1 MPTNRVFLKRLKN
14 LGVDQSGAIAAYA
27 AIGMVVFLGFAAL
40 ALDIGHMV
48 SVKSEMQKAAD
59 AGALAGAR
67 ALYLTAPAPNWANG
81 ATVGAETV
89 QKNRVDGSLLTN
101 CTVLPGYWDLTWS
114 PSQKAAADLK
124 STGIVPGPKDVAAVK
139 VRVEK
144 SSGNNGGPVQIFL
157 ASVLGVLPADAS
169 ATSVAMISFPTGM
182 KAGGLKPMVAT
193 KDIVKNYWDQF
204 DPLNP
209 DKPFKFKIGDGS
221 DANDTMWSTFKVD
234 SNSNDYTKEL
244 ILNGNPDPIYIGDS
258 VYLQP
263 GVRAVD
269 YGPSEMGKFIN
280 QTIVLPIVDP
290 VTLLAKTTAPI
301 LGFVAFHITGYSQG
315 EKYIEGYFDKDY
327 VIANPQGAGSPNPNV
342 SSTSNPPQL
351 VY

>member
-1 MPTNRVFLKRLKN
+1 MPTNRVFLQRLRD

-27 AIGMVVFLGFAAL
+27 AIGLVVFLGFAAL
-40 ALDIGHMV
+40 TLDIGHMV
-48 SVKSEMQKAAD
+48 SVRGELQKAAD

-89 QKNRVDGSLLTN
+89 QKNSVDGSPLTN

-114 PSQKAAADLK
+114 PSQKAEANLK

-144 SSGNNGGPVQIFL
+144 SSGNNGGQVQMFL
-157 ASVLGVLPADAS
+157 ASVLGVLPADVS
-169 ATSVAMISFPTGM
+169 ATSVAMISYPTGM
-182 KAGGLKPMVAT
+182 KAGGVKPLVAT
-193 KDIVKNYWDQF
+193 KEIVDKYWNSSGNFQ
-204 DPLNP
+204 
-209 DKPFKFKIGDGS
+209 FKIGEESS
-221 DANDTMWSTFKVD
+221 DPSINDTMWTTFKVD

-244 ILNGNPDPIYIGDS
+244 ILNGNPEPIYIGDS

-269 YGPSEMGKFIN
+269 YGPNEMGKFVN
-280 QTIVLPIVDP
+280 QTVVLTIVDP
-290 VTLLAKTTAPI
+290 DTLLANTMAPV
-301 LGFVAFHITGYSQG
+301 LGFVAFHITNYSQG
-315 EKYIEGYFDKDY
+315 DKYVEGYFDKNY
-327 VIANPQGAGSPNPNV
+327 VITNPPGAGSPNPNV

>member
-1 MPTNRVFLKRLKN
+1 MPTNRVFLQRLRD

-27 AIGMVVFLGFAAL
+27 AIGLVVFLGFAAL
-40 ALDIGHMV
+40 TLDIGHMV
-48 SVKSEMQKAAD
+48 SVRGELQKAAD

-67 ALYLTAPAPNWANG
+67 ALTLFPPAPNWDKG
-81 ATVGAETV
+81 TTVGAETV
-89 QKNRVDGSLLTN
+89 QKNSVDGSPLTN

-114 PSQKAAADLK
+114 PSQKAEANLK

-144 SSGNNGGPVQIFL
+144 SSGNNGGQVQMFL
-157 ASVLGVLPADAS
+157 ASVLGVLPADVS
-169 ATSVAMISFPTGM
+169 ATSVAMISYPTGM
-182 KAGGLKPMVAT
+182 KAGGVKPLVAT
-193 KDIVKNYWDQF
+193 KEIVDKYWNSSGNFQ
-204 DPLNP
+204 
-209 DKPFKFKIGDGS
+209 FKIGEESS
-221 DANDTMWSTFKVD
+221 DPSINDTMWTTFKVD

-244 ILNGNPDPIYIGDS
+244 ILNGNPEPIYIGDS

-269 YGPSEMGKFIN
+269 YGPNEMGKFVN
-280 QTIVLPIVDP
+280 QTVVLTIVDP
-290 VTLLAKTTAPI
+290 DTLLANTMAPV
-301 LGFVAFHITGYSQG
+301 LGFVAFHITNYSQG
-315 EKYIEGYFDKDY
+315 DKYVEGYFDKNY
-327 VIANPQGAGSPNPNV
+327 VITNPPGAGSPNPNV

>member
-67 ALYLTAPAPNWANG
+67 ALYLTAPAPNWDKG
-81 ATVGAETV
+81 TTVGAETV
-89 QKNRVDGSLLTN
+89 QKNSVDGSLLTN

-114 PSQKAAADLK
+114 PSQKAAAILK

-144 SSGNNGGPVQIFL
+144 SSGNNGGPVQMFL

-182 KAGGLKPMVAT
+182 KAGGLKPLVAT
-193 KDIVKNYWDQF
+193 KEIV
-204 DPLNP
+204 
-209 DKPFKFKIGDGS
+209 DKYRDSSDNFQFKIGDGS

-234 SNSNDYTKEL
+234 SDSNAYTKEL

-269 YGPSEMGKFIN
+269 YGPNEMGKFIN
-280 QTIVLPIVDP
+280 QTVVLAIVDP
-290 VTLLAKTTAPI
+290 VTLVEKTSAPI
-301 LGFVAFHITGYSQG
+301 EGFIAFHITGYSQG
-315 EKYIEGYFDKDY
+315 DKYIEGYFDKDY
-327 VIANPQGAGSPNPNV
+327 VISNPQGAGSPNPNV